1 MPGNN
6 NNGTR
11 RGGPGKGPGKKAA
24 KMMSRQQKG
33 AENKSAAVVDRV
45 FRGNA
50 GLRIGVVDGK
60 ILFGHVK
67 VKMNDGSMVPRARIP
82 GKMAITRRQARAG
95 GLLAIEEGKRVVL
108 DGEDIVGV
116 FDREQERQY
125 RLKRGNSV
133 SRSKS
138 KSKSRSASPF
148 QFEARPY
155 VSKGLAEAM
164 ASKRTK
170 HKSAKQQAKVE
181 AAENAKKAAATI
193 AKIEREMAAATKPIG
208 FQEVKIHGEKKKKEV
223 KFGFKPESA

>member
-24 KMMSRQQKG
+24 KMMSRRQKE
-33 AENKSAAVVDRV
+33 AETKSAAIVDRA

-60 ILFGHVK
+60 IEVGHVP
-67 VKMNDGSMVPRARIP
+67 VKMNDGTMVPRARIP
-82 GKMAITRRQARAG
+82 GKMGMTKRQARAG
-95 GLLAIEEGKRVVL
+95 GLLVIGKGKRVVL

-125 RLKRGNSV
+125 NLKQGKSV
-133 SRSKS
+133 
-138 KSKSRSASPF
+138 SRSASPIT
-148 QFEARPY
+148 FEAEKPY
-155 VSKGLAEAM
+155 EPKGLAEAL
-164 ASKRTK
+164 ASRKAWRK
-170 HKSAKQQAKVE
+170 AKKQKAKAE

-193 AKIEREMAAATKPIG
+193 AKIEREMAEKAKPVA
-208 FQEVKIHGEKKKKEV
+208 FQEVKVEKPKDPSQRPKQN
-223 KFGFKPESA
+223 FGFKPI